1 MKVIDITRPFEIEP
15 IYWVK
20 RSYVELKSDATEYTG
35 VVYDLNMNSMVSSY
49 IDFPGHIKEL
59 SDGRDAFSVNL
70 ADFYRVPADI
80 VHLDREDESGE
91 ISGEELAAA
100 FGGKKPTAPLL
111 ALNALGK
118 KNPWEIKLRSVW
130 LGASAVSWIINSGC
144 KIFMSDVYESTRLE
158 GVFQRLFGAGISTVC
173 EPTNLSKLGD
183 HALMSIMFMP
193 VPGMTQVPCR
203 IVAECE

>member
-1 MKVIDITRPFEIEP
+1 MKVIDITRPFEVEP
-15 IYWVK
+15 IYWLK
-20 RSYVELKSDATEYTG
+20 KSYVALKSDATEYTG

-59 SDGRDAFSVNL
+59 SDGKDALSVNL

-80 VHLDREDESGE
+80 VHLDRKDESGE
-91 ISGEELAAA
+91 ITGEELDAA

-130 LGASAVSWIINSGC
+130 LGASAVSWIIDSGC
-144 KIFMSDVYESTRLE
+144 RIFMSDVYESTRLE

-173 EPTNLSKLGD
+173 EPTNLSRLGD
-183 HALMSIMFMP
+183 HALMSIMFLP

-203 IVAECE
+203 IVAECD